1 MISRITYCLGWIM
14 CNLYLRLYH
23 GYRVYGRRHVPK
35 DRGVVIASNHASY
48 LDPIIIGSAIPR
60 RIWYLARTTLFE
72 HSRFFSWLL
81 TTLNAVPISRERLE
95 LKTMRAVQELCR
107 NGRSVVIFP
116 EGTRSPDGELRRGL
130 AGIGL
135 MAEKIGVDILPVYVD
150 SFHAFDR
157 HSKWP
162 RPVPVK
168 VMFGAP
174 MPLARWQHISD
185 ARARYQAIADGI
197 METIAAL
204 KQELQTR
211 DSVTSPPGTG
221 LRNAQ

>member
-1 MISRITYCLGWIM
+1 MISRIIYCLGWIL

-23 GYRVYGRRHVPK
+23 GYRVYGRCHIPR

-72 HSRFFSWLL
+72 RSAFSRWLL
-81 TTLNAVPISRERLE
+81 KTVNAIPISRERLE

-107 NGRSVVIFP
+107 NRRSVVIFP
-116 EGTRSPDGELRRGL
+116 EGTRSPDGELQRGL

-150 SFHAFDR
+150 SFRAFNR

-162 RPVPVK
+162 RPVPVQ
-168 VMFGAP
+168 VIFGAP
-174 MPLARWQHISD
+174 LSLSRWQHIAG
-185 ARARYQAIADGI
+185 ARERYQAIADGI
-197 METIAAL
+197 MQAIAAL
-204 KQELQTR
+204 KQRAPEH
-211 DSVTSPPGTG
+211 P
-221 LRNAQ
+221 